1 MVFVAIAEHGEE
13 EAALRGILFD
23 ARTHVSS
30 FEEPRAARE
39 VEPCFDAPPAAVTF
53 QAVLFK
59 QRQHLFFVE
68 LRSRIF
74 PVLGRADRGQD
85 SERESDEELLRRVH
99 FGCG

>member
-59 QRQHLFFVE
+59 E
-68 LRSRIF
+68 
-74 PVLGRADRGQD
+74 GQD
-85 SERESDEELLRRVH
+85 LFRIEPRSFVFAVLCVANS
-99 FGCG
+99 GQSS